1 MRLCADCG
9 DDISGRPNAK
19 RCKDCARKAKQASRL
34 ESRAR
39 LSALKPPDAPWRCAT
54 PGCLQGRE
62 STVGRRD
69 SSSGRIPQWCEPC
82 AKRRKLQRSL
92 AWKHRRRV
100 CLDCPATIPASKPG
114 NTLRCRACSE
124 AALRERHQLQ
134 RRRPVISADRRKLK
148 PTAPPLAD
156 HDMTPA
162 RVVTVDGEQFEV
174 AWAGGAGLS
183 SVGARGSMLIEGR
196 GAVRRNGSIILGGG
210 L

>member
-9 DDISGRPNAK
+9 ADISDRPNAK

-124 AALRERHQLQ
+124 AALYQ
-134 RRRPVISADRRKLK
+134 RRRPGIIVDRRKLK

-162 RVVTVDGEQFEV
+162 RVVTVDGQQFEV
-174 AWAGGAGLS
+174 VFGGGEGLS
-183 SVGARGSMLIEGR
+183 SVGARRSTLVDSP
-196 GAVRRNGSIILGGG
+196 GAFRRNGSIVMGGV
-210 L
+210 